1 MILYELD
8 AINKQYFSPYT
19 WRIIM
24 SLHHK
29 GLYLDTKRVQVKFS
43 DKSLISHKGFKTV
56 PVLEDGDI
64 WTGESLK
71 IAKYLEE
78 AYPDKPSLFG
88 GKEQME
94 LTSIIN
100 NILDPKI
107 LSILARIIVADVY
120 KVLQPDDKNYFRETR
135 EKMLNKKIE
144 DIDIESKKYITFLQK
159 ELNPFRRIIK
169 DNNYFTGDKPMYC
182 DYLLFG
188 FFMWAR
194 NTSSKQILDRDDL
207 LWHWRDR
214 MLNLFD
220 GFAKKSNG
228 YEIK

>member
-19 WRIIM
+19 WRILM
-24 SLHHK
+24 SLNHK
-29 GLYLDTKRVQVKFS
+29 GLYKNTKRIQVKFS

-56 PVLEDGDI
+56 PVLKDKDI
-64 WTGESLK
+64 WINESFE
-71 IAKYLEE
+71 IAKYLEQE
-78 AYPDKPSLFG
+78 YPDTPSLFG
-88 GKEQME
+88 GKESMK
-94 LTSIIN
+94 LTYIIN
-100 NILDPKI
+100 QMLDPKI

-120 KVLQPDDKNYFRETR
+120 KVLQPDDKKYFRETR

-144 DIDIESKKYITFLQK
+144 DIELESDKYILIFQK
-159 ELNPFRRIIK
+159 ELNPFRKIIK
-169 DNNYFTGDKPMYC
+169 NNDYLTGDHPMYC

-194 NTSSKQILDRDDL
+194 NTSPKQLLVKDDV
-207 LWHWRDR
+207 LWHWRHR
-214 MLNLFD
+214 MLNLFN

>member
-8 AINKQYFSPYT
+8 AINEQYFSPYT

-78 AYPDKPSLFG
+78 VYSDKPSLFG

-94 LTSIIN
+94 LTDIIN
-100 NILDPKI
+100 NMLDTKI

-144 DIDIESKKYITFLQK
+144 DIELESKKYIPILQK

-169 DNNYFTGDKPMYC
+169 DNDYFTGDKPMYC

-188 FFMWAR
+188 FFMWAK
-194 NTSSKQILDRDDL
+194 NTSPKQLLDRDDL
-207 LWHWRDR
+207 LWHWRNR

>member
-8 AINKQYFSPYT
+8 AINEQYFSPYT

-43 DKSLISHKGFKTV
+43 DKPLISHKGFKTV

>member
-8 AINKQYFSPYT
+8 AINEQYFSPYT
-19 WRIIM
+19 WRILM
-24 SLHHK
+24 SLNHK
-29 GLYLDTKRVQVKFS
+29 ELYDQTKRVQVKFS

-56 PVLEDGDI
+56 PVLEDRNI

-88 GKEQME
+88 GKENME

-100 NILDPKI
+100 HMLDTKI
-107 LSILARIIVADVY
+107 LGILARIIVSDVY
-120 KVLQPDDKNYFRETR
+120 KVLQPDDKDYFRETR

-144 DIDIESKKYITFLQK
+144 EIELESEKYIPILQK
-159 ELNPFRRIIK
+159 ELNPFRKILK
-169 DNNYFTGDKPMYC
+169 DNDFFSGNKPMYC

-194 NTSSKQILDRDDL
+194 NTSPKQLLDKNDV
-207 LWHWRDR
+207 LWSWRQR

>member
-8 AINKQYFSPYT
+8 AINEQYFSPYT
-19 WRIIM
+19 WRILM
-24 SLHHK
+24 SLNHK
-29 GLYLDTKRVQVKFS
+29 ELYDQTKRVQVKFS

-56 PVLEDGDI
+56 PVLEDRNI

-88 GKEQME
+88 GKENME

-100 NILDPKI
+100 HMLDTKI
-107 LSILARIIVADVY
+107 LGILARIIVSDVY
-120 KVLQPDDKNYFRETR
+120 KVLQPDDKDYFRETR

-144 DIDIESKKYITFLQK
+144 EIELESEKYIPILQK
-159 ELNPFRRIIK
+159 ELNPFRKILK
-169 DNNYFTGDKPMYC
+169 DNDFFSGNNPMYC

-194 NTSSKQILDRDDL
+194 NTSPKQLLDKNDV
-207 LWHWRDR
+207 LWSWRQR

>member
-1 MILYELD
+1 
-8 AINKQYFSPYT
+8 
-19 WRIIM
+19 M

>member
-8 AINKQYFSPYT
+8 AINEQYFSPYT

-100 NILDPKI
+100 NMLDPKI

>member
-8 AINKQYFSPYT
+8 AINEQYFSPYT

-64 WTGESLK
+64 LTGESLK

-100 NILDPKI
+100 NMLDPKI

-144 DIDIESKKYITFLQK
+144 DIDLESKKYIPILQK
-159 ELNPFRRIIK
+159 ELNPFRKILK
-169 DNNYFTGDKPMYC
+169 DNDFFSGNKPMYC

-194 NTSSKQILDRDDL
+194 NTSPKQLLDKNDV
-207 LWHWRDR
+207 LWLWRQR

>member
-1 MILYELD
+1 
-8 AINKQYFSPYT
+8 
-19 WRIIM
+19 M

-144 DIDIESKKYITFLQK
+144 DIDFESKKYIPFLQK